1 MSIGVHLR
9 RTDENVREIAALDTL
24 LGGRVGIDG
33 VLADLNRRA
42 SRTFLL
48 GRWRLGHA
56 VDWGFAWDRED
67 RADERWWPQGVS
79 TSADASDTEDIGGR
93 HVLAVSWYAKDE
105 SGVRVTFVDLGSLR
119 YRHVLLVVPVLDPHG
134 RLVLRPL
141 RVHAGGIVWNGPYLH
156 IAATARGL
164 MTCKVDDIM
173 RVPDVRGTPT
183 YRLGL
188 HGEQV
193 ASYGYRYVLP
203 VRFRYTAEADDGY
216 DKLRYSFLSL
226 DRSSDPPAI
235 VAGEYGRTGQTTRLA
250 RYHLEPDTLML
261 QTGDD
266 GLSRPIG
273 VDEGGVS
280 RMQGASIVAGRFYV
294 TVSHGPWKPGSV
306 YVGTPGRPGRAPA
319 RDPDG
324 PRGHR
329 LLALD
334 RPVLVGQRASA
345 PALGVLDEA
354 VVFRLSPGE
363 TSCEGGSVRPSGRPT
378 AAAARPASWV
388 G

>member
-1 MSIGVHLR
+1 VHLR

-48 GRWRLGHA
+48 GKWRLGHA
-56 VDWGFAWDRED
+56 VDWGFAWDRKD
-67 RADERWWPQGVS
+67 RGDERWWPQGVS

-119 YRHVLLVVPVLDPHG
+119 YRHVLLVVPVLDQHG

-156 IAATARGL
+156 VAATARGL

-173 RVPDVRGTPT
+173 RVPDVRGLPD

-203 VRFRYTAEADDGY
+203 VRFRYTAEADDGH

-226 DRSSDPPAI
+226 DRASDPPAI

-261 QTGDD
+261 QTGED

-273 VDEGGVS
+273 VDESGVS
-280 RMQGASIVAGRFYV
+280 RMQGASIVGGRFHV

-306 YVGTPGRPGRAPA
+306 YVGTPGDPA
-319 RDPDG
+319 KPWVE
-324 PRGHR
+324 HR
-329 LLALD
+329 LATPMGPEDIAYWPSTD
-334 RPVLVGQRASA
+334 RFWSVSEHPHRRW
-345 PALGVLDEA
+345 
-354 VVFRLSPGE
+354 VFSMKRSFFD
-363 TSCEGGSVRPSGRPT
+363 
-378 AAAARPASWV
+378 
-388 G
+388 

>member
-1 MSIGVHLR
+1 MHLR
-9 RTDENVREIAALDTL
+9 RTDENVREIAALGTL

-67 RADERWWPQGVS
+67 RGDERWWPQGVS

-119 YRHVLLVVPVLDPHG
+119 YRHVLLVVPVLDQHG

-173 RVPDVRGTPT
+173 RVPDVRGTAT

-203 VRFRYTAEADDGY
+203 VRFRYTRGGRRRVRQAALLVPVPRPQLGPAGDRRGRVRADRPDHAARALPPRAGHA
-216 DKLRYSFLSL
+216 DAADRRRRAVAAHRRRRGRRLADAGRL
-226 DRSSDPPAI
+226 DRRR
-235 VAGEYGRTGQTTRLA
+235 AGST
-250 RYHLEPDTLML
+250 
-261 QTGDD
+261 
-266 GLSRPIG
+266 
-273 VDEGGVS
+273 
-280 RMQGASIVAGRFYV
+280 
-294 TVSHGPWKPGSV
+294 
-306 YVGTPGRPGRAPA
+306 
-319 RDPDG
+319 
-324 PRGHR
+324 
-329 LLALD
+329 
-334 RPVLVGQRASA
+334 
-345 PALGVLDEA
+345 
-354 VVFRLSPGE
+354 
-363 TSCEGGSVRPSGRPT
+363 
-378 AAAARPASWV
+378 
-388 G
+388 